1 MSKEMVK
8 LLFTKLIL
16 NYIVNTKSLRK
27 EGLNEVRVS
36 SPKLFKQNFSKL
48 DNIKNEFDGNTIY
61 DSPRRRKMEST
72 ERQLYNLF
80 EERGK

>member
-1 MSKEMVK
+1 MVK